1 MHIIIAVSALSFNP
15 FVLLLKGFIQLLGS
29 VAEWGP
35 VFNVSLELFLTDS
48 LKRVFTND
56 RQRHHA
62 RYNIIHLTNWAFNR
76 TDGIPNLPAQPSQ
89 PTNPTNCKGRVH
101 LILLTY
107 YIIIIYYTW
116 PIENCSFQ
124 IGFSVCGS
132 VGFKLMA

>member
-35 VFNVSLELFLTDS
+35 VFNVSLELFLTDPM
-48 LKRVFTND
+48 KRVG
-56 RQRHHA
+56 RARHHA
-62 RYNIIHLTNWAFNR
+62 HYNIIHLTNWAFNR
-76 TDGIPNLPAQPSQ
+76 TDGIPNLPAHSRYLGQY
-89 PTNPTNCKGRVH
+89 CKGRVH

>member
-35 VFNVSLELFLTDS
+35 VFNVSLELFWTPSGYGSWNVL
-48 LKRVFTND
+48 
-56 RQRHHA
+56 
-62 RYNIIHLTNWAFNR
+62 HLTNWAFNR
-76 TDGIPNLPAQPSQ
+76 TDGIPNLPAHSRYLGQY
-89 PTNPTNCKGRVH
+89 CKGRVH

-132 VGFKLMA
+132 VGFKLMD

>member
-1 MHIIIAVSALSFNP
+1 MNEICRIAVSVVSFNP

-35 VFNVSLELFLTDS
+35 VFNVSLELFLTALS
-48 LKRVFTND
+48 
-56 RQRHHA
+56 RHNLA

-76 TDGIPNLPAQPSQ
+76 TDGIPTLPPHSSY
-89 PTNPTNCKGRVH
+89 CKGRVH

-132 VGFKLMA
+132 VGFKLMD

>member
-35 VFNVSLELFLTDS
+35 VFNVSLELFLTAPFMNTI
-48 LKRVFTND
+48 V
-56 RQRHHA
+56 RQSHA

-76 TDGIPNLPAQPSQ
+76 TDGTPNLPPHSS
-89 PTNPTNCKGRVH
+89 CHVHKGRVH

-132 VGFKLMA
+132 VGFKLMD

>member
-35 VFNVSLELFLTDS
+35 VFNVSLELFLTDP
-48 LKRVFTND
+48 LINLR
-56 RQRHHA
+56 A

-76 TDGIPNLPAQPSQ
+76 TDGTPNLPLHSSCHRQ
-89 PTNPTNCKGRVH
+89 KGRVH

>member
-35 VFNVSLELFLTDS
+35 VFNVSLELFLTAPFMNTI
-48 LKRVFTND
+48 V
-56 RQRHHA
+56 RQSHA

-76 TDGIPNLPAQPSQ
+76 TDGTPNLPLHSSCHRQ
-89 PTNPTNCKGRVH
+89 KGRVH

>member
-35 VFNVSLELFLTDS
+35 VFNVSLELFLTDP
-48 LKRVFTND
+48 LKKLGY
-56 RQRHHA
+56 HA
-62 RYNIIHLTNWAFNR
+62 QYNIIHLTNWAFNR
-76 TDGIPNLPAQPSQ
+76 TDGIPNLPAQNSPV
-89 PTNPTNCKGRVH
+89 TNCKGRVH

>member
-35 VFNVSLELFLTDS
+35 VFNVSLELFLTDP
-48 LKRVFTND
+48 LKKLGY
-56 RQRHHA
+56 HA
-62 RYNIIHLTNWAFNR
+62 QYNIIHLTNWAFNR
-76 TDGIPNLPAQPSQ
+76 TDGIPNLPQYSHFPC
-89 PTNPTNCKGRVH
+89 PGRVH

-116 PIENCSFQ
+116 LIENCSFQ
-124 IGFSVCGS
+124 IGFSVWGS
-132 VGFKLMA
+132 VGFKLMD

>member
-1 MHIIIAVSALSFNP
+1 MNVICRIAFSAVSFNP

-35 VFNVSLELFLTDS
+35 VFNVSLELFLTDP
-48 LKRVFTND
+48 LKKLGY
-56 RQRHHA
+56 HA
-62 RYNIIHLTNWAFNR
+62 QYNIIHLTNWAFNR
-76 TDGIPNLPAQPSQ
+76 TDGIPNLPQYSHFPC
-89 PTNPTNCKGRVH
+89 PGRVH

-116 PIENCSFQ
+116 LIENCSFQ

>member
-1 MHIIIAVSALSFNP
+1 MNVICRIAFSAVSFNP
-15 FVLLLKGFIQLLGS
+15 FVLLLKGFLQLLGS

-35 VFNVSLELFLTDS
+35 VFNVSLELFLTAPFMNTI
-48 LKRVFTND
+48 V
-56 RQRHHA
+56 RQSHA

-76 TDGIPNLPAQPSQ
+76 TDGTPNLPLHSSCHRQ
-89 PTNPTNCKGRVH
+89 KGRVH
-101 LILLTY
+101 LILLTH

-116 PIENCSFQ
+116 LIENCPFQ

>member
-1 MHIIIAVSALSFNP
+1 MHIIIGVWSLGCINP

-35 VFNVSLELFLTDS
+35 VFNVSLELFLPDS
-48 LKRVFTND
+48 LKRIG
-56 RQRHHA
+56 RARHHA

-76 TDGIPNLPAQPSQ
+76 TDGIPNLPAQPS
-89 PTNPTNCKGRVH
+89 PVSNCKGRVH

>member
-1 MHIIIAVSALSFNP
+1 MNVICRIAFSAVSFNP

-35 VFNVSLELFLTDS
+35 VFNVSLELFWTAS
-48 LKRVFTND
+48 GFGSWNV
-56 RQRHHA
+56 
-62 RYNIIHLTNWAFNR
+62 IHLTNWAFNR
-76 TDGIPNLPAQPSQ
+76 TDGTPNLPLHSSCHRQ
-89 PTNPTNCKGRVH
+89 KGRVH

-116 PIENCSFQ
+116 LIENCSFQ

-132 VGFKLMA
+132 VGFKLMD

>member
-76 TDGIPNLPAQPSQ
+76 TDGIPNLPQYSHFPC
-89 PTNPTNCKGRVH
+89 PGRVH

-116 PIENCSFQ
+116 LIENCSFQ
-124 IGFSVCGS
+124 IGFSVWGS
-132 VGFKLMA
+132 VGFKLMD

>member
-35 VFNVSLELFLTDS
+35 VFNVSLELFLTDP
-48 LKRVFTND
+48 LKKLGY
-56 RQRHHA
+56 HA
-62 RYNIIHLTNWAFNR
+62 QYNIIHLTNWAFNR
-76 TDGIPNLPAQPSQ
+76 TDGIPNLPQYSHFPC
-89 PTNPTNCKGRVH
+89 PGRVH

-107 YIIIIYYTW
+107 YIITIYYSW
-116 PIENCSFQ
+116 LIENCPFQ
-124 IGFSVCGS
+124 KGFSVCGS

>member
-76 TDGIPNLPAQPSQ
+76 TDGIPNLPQYSHFP
-89 PTNPTNCKGRVH
+89 V
-101 LILLTY
+101 
-107 YIIIIYYTW
+107 
-116 PIENCSFQ
+116 E
-124 IGFSVCGS
+124 
-132 VGFKLMA
+132 

>member
-48 LKRVFTND
+48 LKRVRQD

-76 TDGIPNLPAQPSQ
+76 TDGTPNLPLHSSCHRQ
-89 PTNPTNCKGRVH
+89 KGRVH

-116 PIENCSFQ
+116 LIENCSFQ

>member
-35 VFNVSLELFLTDS
+35 VFNVSLELFLTDP
-48 LKRVFTND
+48 LKKLGY
-56 RQRHHA
+56 HA

-76 TDGIPNLPAQPSQ
+76 TDGIPDLPPSS
-89 PTNPTNCKGRVH
+89 CKGRVH

-107 YIIIIYYTW
+107 
-116 PIENCSFQ
+116 
-124 IGFSVCGS
+124 
-132 VGFKLMA
+132 

>member
-1 MHIIIAVSALSFNP
+1 MNVICRIAVSAVSFNP

-35 VFNVSLELFLTDS
+35 VFNVSLELFLTAPFMNTI
-48 LKRVFTND
+48 V
-56 RQRHHA
+56 RQSHA

-107 YIIIIYYTW
+107 YITTIYYTW
-116 PIENCSFQ
+116 LIENCPFQ

-132 VGFKLMA
+132 VGFKLMD

>member
-76 TDGIPNLPAQPSQ
+76 THGLPNPPKACKRLRLWTKTGKFDQPG
-89 PTNPTNCKGRVH
+89 P
-101 LILLTY
+101 
-107 YIIIIYYTW
+107 
-116 PIENCSFQ
+116 ENNYLKN
-124 IGFSVCGS
+124 IREAIKVCR
-132 VGFKLMA
+132 KDE